1 MLLLM
6 EKMQDGELLEF
17 EEVWDSNNS
26 NIWTTPA
33 SLSTKLNIGSF
44 WESLN
49 SKAQGKIENMKWQ
62 LGKVDTLSSAEDIY
76 KKEHN
81 NTTCDGNVGLMYS
94 SDYVYTFANGINN
107 ECFNN
112 IGNCN
117 LESASSSWMFNNTNQ
132 WTFTASSSNNLVY
145 RINSNGALGSEA
157 ANVASSVRPV
167 VYLKSNVSIIGGTGK
182 KDDPYILG

>member
-1 MLLLM
+1 M
-6 EKMQDGELLEF
+6 
-17 EEVWDSNNS
+17 V
-26 NIWTTPA
+26 IRRPA
-33 SLSTKLNIGSF
+33 SLYTDLNTTY
-44 WESLN
+44 WESLSGQCGSGWN
-49 SKAQGKIENMKWQ
+49 GKTTACDFTSNGLKNVQSKIENMKWQ